1 VQLGLEV
8 VDVALGSDQLVL
20 SMLQLGAGVI
30 KVVSLEVTDVIS
42 PHQLIVQLLD
52 ARLKAGV
59 LLKKHSVALLNVLD
73 GTFLGLHLASVLLQ
87 VKAQVS
93 AHRCDLLKQGAHV
106 LGVACRERPTHVM
119 GWKLGVTDGGH
130 AFAPHRVALILDG
143 EQGNSGVAEDQQV
156 VLAELCDGLVGNPLQ
171 SVIEVVTLSRGKPC
185 RHGQVGGVSR
195 NVYMDLAV
203 PQSEL
208 TVRAATVRGKTRVA
222 EVVQHVPEQ
231 GGKPGAV
238 QPVATKPSIGSKGS
252 VGVVVHLS
260 KTREKRINISSIE
273 QRQQAKTLK

>member
-1 VQLGLEV
+1 
-8 VDVALGSDQLVL
+8 
-20 SMLQLGAGVI
+20 
-30 KVVSLEVTDVIS
+30 
-42 PHQLIVQLLD
+42 
-52 ARLKAGV
+52 
-59 LLKKHSVALLNVLD
+59 
-73 GTFLGLHLASVLLQ
+73 
-87 VKAQVS
+87 
-93 AHRCDLLKQGAHV
+93 
-106 LGVACRERPTHVM
+106 VACRERPTHMM

-130 AFAPHRVALILDG
+130 VFAPHRVALILDG

-195 NVYMDLAV
+195 NVYMDLPV

-208 TVRAATVRGKTRVA
+208 MVRAATVRGKTRVA

-231 GGKPGAV
+231 GGKSGAV

-252 VGVVVHLS
+252 VGVVVHLL